1 MDVLLEEIVGI
12 GGLDVLVIGVGECCF
27 YSRKIEFPAGRKNW
41 AYQLTDTEIVLG
53 DLSGIE
59 RALEEMSRTENRIV
73 CILTCIPCL
82 MNLDIESFIG
92 TRFENVVCIS
102 APDYAGISSYDCL
115 SDLYYVLLKDIKPNP
130 IEKVQVWRDGGKECG
145 FADIREKLNAKTH
158 IVQSEKF
165 LKLLSHLSARYSL
178 ETIDD
183 VHFHDFDFYRARG
196 NLLGI
201 TEREIEEA
209 EDITKK
215 LKGLSRLDIYAPFAY
230 EYALFLQ
237 KYGVRVRRILFDGFC
252 GDAYAR
258 CKALKEDTEIVLY
271 PDSRILRES
280 EVVLDLSNCGEE
292 ISGLYGFHRLLY
304 LLRRTLPLCR

>member
-1 MDVLLEEIVGI
+1 
-12 GGLDVLVIGVGECCF
+12 
-27 YSRKIEFPAGRKNW
+27 
-41 AYQLTDTEIVLG
+41 
-53 DLSGIE
+53 
-59 RALEEMSRTENRIV
+59 
-73 CILTCIPCL
+73 

-130 IEKVQVWRDGGKECG
+130 IEKVQVWRGGGEERN

-271 PDSRILRES
+271 HDSRILRES
-280 EVVLDLSNCGEE
+280 EAVLDLSDCGEE